1 MLTLDKNI
9 RIIILEDLASDAELI
24 EFELAD
30 AGIAFIAKRTATRR
44 DYMRALREFSPDL
57 ILSDYDLPQY
67 NGSLALMAAK
77 RICPK
82 VPFILVTGTIDT
94 DDQLCREIIANGAS
108 GFVLKDNLKQ
118 LAPIVLNVLT
128 HSNVDGGARGKVGPL

>member
-1 MLTLDKNI
+1 LLTMARNL
-9 RIIILEDLASDAELI
+9 RIIILEDRASDADLI
-24 EFELAD
+24 EYELAE
-30 AGIAFIAKRTATRR
+30 AGIAFTSQRAVNKR
-44 DYMRALREFSPDL
+44 DYLRALQEFSPDL

-67 NGSLALMAAK
+67 NGSLSLMAAK

-82 VPFILVTGTIDT
+82 VPFILVTGVIDT
-94 DDQLCREIIANGAS
+94 DDQLCREFLANGAS

-128 HSNVDGGARGKVGPL
+128 HSNGDGGARVKVGP